1 MMLVASL
8 FMVQVDASPA
18 ASRNGIGG
26 AVPLAGL
33 VQNADVIIRGQ
44 VKSVT
49 RSKVPVESMEV
60 TYVWQGEAVIE
71 TDAVLKGRI
80 DNSRVTVLFGEGV
93 DFEVGEEVIVLL
105 SKDARGRLEA
115 VAQSQGKFLIES
127 DRIEQRDLST
137 AEFLEVLN
145 SIIYKRE

>member
-1 MMLVASL
+1 MLVASL
-8 FMVQVDASPA
+8 FMVQVDASSA
-18 ASRNGIGG
+18 ASIGG

-33 VQNADVIIRGQ
+33 VQSADLIIRGQ

-49 RSKVPVESMEV
+49 RSKVPIESMEV

-71 TDAVLKGRI
+71 ADAVMKGRI
-80 DNSRVTVLFGEGV
+80 DNGRVTVLFSEGV

-105 SKDARGRLEA
+105 SKDARGRLET

-127 DRIEQRDLST
+127 GRIEQRDLST
-137 AEFLEVLN
+137 AEFIEVLD
-145 SIIYKRE
+145 SIIHKRE